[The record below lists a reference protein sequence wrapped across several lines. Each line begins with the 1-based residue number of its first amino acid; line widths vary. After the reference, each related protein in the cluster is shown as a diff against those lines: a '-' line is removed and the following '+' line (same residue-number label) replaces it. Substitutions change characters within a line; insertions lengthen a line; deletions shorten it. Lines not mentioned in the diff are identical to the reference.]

1 MRTCDLWNF
10 VSYFKEIGKINLPDK
25 GKIRICLLYNL
36 RFTAKQPK
44 VYSMLNTWG
53 LMRAEGPATG
63 ERQASGVAPTWSQMV
78 NTESD

>member
-44 VYSMLNTWG
+44 AYSMLN
-53 LMRAEGPATG
+53 E
-63 ERQASGVAPTWSQMV
+63 
-78 NTESD
+78 

>member
-1 MRTCDLWNF
+1 MKISKLILIFKRIFFVSIVYVFKHILILIRTCDLWNF

-44 VYSMLNTWG
+44 AYSMLN
-53 LMRAEGPATG
+53 E
-63 ERQASGVAPTWSQMV
+63 
-78 NTESD
+78 